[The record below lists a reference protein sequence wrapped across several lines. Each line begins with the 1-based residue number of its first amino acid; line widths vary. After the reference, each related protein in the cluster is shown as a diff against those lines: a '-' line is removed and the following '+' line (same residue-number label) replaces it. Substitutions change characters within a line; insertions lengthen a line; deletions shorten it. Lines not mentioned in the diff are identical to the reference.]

1 MRSRVLR
8 ALRDDR
14 RLVVAAI
21 LGLGVLA
28 SLVTVVA
35 VLVTRAAAPPPPEPA
50 EPAGP
55 AQADLPQPL
64 PEVELDDYIV
74 PDEGSRIETWG
85 WERYRTPG
93 EPWTEE
99 HAARFWQEPTGA
111 AREYL
116 RQRNDEEIER
126 IFQNVP

>member
-1 MRSRVLR
+1 MRNRVLR

-14 RLVVAAI
+14 RLVIAGI

-35 VLVTRAAAPPPPEPA
+35 VLFTRATAAPA
-50 EPAGP
+50 EPAQAAGP
-55 AQADLPQPL
+55 VQADLPQPL

-74 PDEGSRIETWG
+74 PDEGRRIETWG

-99 HAARFWQEPTGA
+99 HAARFWQEPTGP

-116 RQRNDEEIER
+116 KQRNDEEIER